1 MAFSNPIF
9 IGIGTILWL
18 SLIFAGIAII
28 FRSSKNI
35 GTWTLIASVVF
46 YVMMKLV
53 GGSKNTRR
61 TMLNTYQ
68 KMKAA
73 YPEDNEQEILCKVL
87 KTRYSSWNDEDIRS
101 FVRDNKNI
109 TDLTNIVIY
118 HETGRYPVSDS

>member
-1 MAFSNPIF
+1 
-9 IGIGTILWL
+9 
-18 SLIFAGIAII
+18 
-28 FRSSKNI
+28 
-35 GTWTLIASVVF
+35 
-46 YVMMKLV
+46 MMKLV

-61 TMLNTYQ
+61 TMLTTYQ

-73 YPEDNEQEILCKVL
+73 YPEDTEQEILCKVL
-87 KTRYSSWNDEDIRS
+87 KNRYRSWNDEDIRS